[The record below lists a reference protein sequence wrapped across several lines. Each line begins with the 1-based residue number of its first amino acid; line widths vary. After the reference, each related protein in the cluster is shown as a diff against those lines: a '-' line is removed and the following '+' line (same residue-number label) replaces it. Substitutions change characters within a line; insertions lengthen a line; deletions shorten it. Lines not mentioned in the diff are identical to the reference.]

1 MRKHYDF
8 SNAIKNPHAGKF
20 KDGYT
25 VIVEHKDFDEI
36 ITVKKTTKLKG
47 QSNNNVTVASSAD
60 AVAEIRTEY
69 NRTKS

>member
-25 VIVEHKDFDEI
+25 IVVSHQDYDEV
-36 ITVKKTTKLKG
+36 ITVKKEKKPKHSKTIT
-47 QSNNNVTVASSAD
+47 SEPVISAPVTNV
-60 AVAEIRTEY
+60 
-69 NRTKS
+69 

>member
-25 VIVEHKDFDEI
+25 IIVEHKDFDEI
-36 ITVKKTTKLKG
+36 ITVKKATKPKSHNS
-47 QSNNNVTVASSAD
+47 SNADIGLSVTVPN
-60 AVAEIRTEY
+60 V
-69 NRTKS
+69 

>member
-25 VIVEHKDFDEI
+25 IVVSHQDYDEV
-36 ITVKKTTKLKG
+36 ITVKKEKKPKRGNDIATETVV
-47 QSNNNVTVASSAD
+47 SVPATNV
-60 AVAEIRTEY
+60 
-69 NRTKS
+69 